1 MSVKFQYPRLPIA
14 DTVEIGCKKFSTGS
28 LPKGLR
34 VIEDV
39 GLAGVA
45 ALDGAVL
52 YRAAKVMYE
61 VRATPTPG
69 GDYLVMLPAGDHYSM
84 GDKKVNTM
92 LALRSPDKGGT
103 WSNPYVA
110 FNIDF
115 NQHGFIPLIPKGTK
129 RIYSFGTQPVWG
141 LYTRDKGQCENAP
154 IGYFYS
160 DDDGYTWTGPT
171 IINPVNDPGFLGMSV
186 TRMCETN
193 KGTWLLGAHEGSS
206 DPQPSRTNQFILRSE
221 DQGKSWEVLPDKR
234 YNGWHVMPF
243 HRMDEGRP
251 IQVGDR
257 ILFIVRT
264 PEGHLWALWS
274 DDDGKTWTEPK
285 PTPLVNPD
293 APPMITHLSDGKT
306 LVCLHHN
313 RHHDTEYS
321 GLRMDKVSIMG
332 DRSEIWAA
340 MSTDCGETW
349 TEPGFLYCNAVRHD
363 EGREPFYNNQCSY
376 NDIFVD
382 GGILNIFVPHRW
394 QQALH
399 LQIKE
404 DELFKLPKRSEML

>member
-1 MSVKFQYPRLPIA
+1 MSVKFNYPRLPIA
-14 DTVEIGCKKFSTGS
+14 DTVEIGCKQVSTKS

-39 GLAGVA
+39 GLVGVA

-52 YRAAKVMYE
+52 YRSVKYMFE

-69 GDYLVMLPAGDHYSM
+69 GDYLMMLPAGDHY
-84 GDKKVNTM
+84 GGNEKKSNTM
-92 LALRSPDKGGT
+92 LAMRSPDKGKT

-110 FNIDF
+110 FHIDY
-115 NQHGFIPLIPKGTK
+115 NQHGFIPLIPKGSK
-129 RIYSFGTQPVWG
+129 RIYSFGTQPLWG
-141 LYTRDKGQCENAP
+141 LYTRDNGQGENAP

-193 KGTWLLGAHEGSS
+193 KGTWLLGAHEGGSV
-206 DPQPSRTNQFILRSE
+206 PPPTKTNQFILRSE
-221 DQGKSWEVLPDKR
+221 DQGKTWEVLPDR
-234 YNGWHVMPF
+234 RFNGWHVMPF

-257 ILFIVRT
+257 VLFLVRT

-274 DDDGKTWTEPK
+274 DDDGKTWTEPR
-285 PTPLVNPD
+285 PTPLVSPD
-293 APPMITHLSDGKT
+293 APPMVTHLSDGKT

-313 RHHDTEYS
+313 RHHDHNYT
-321 GLRMDKVSIMG
+321 GLDASKDAIMR

-340 MSTDCGETW
+340 MSTDCGVTW
-349 TEPGFLYCNAVRHD
+349 SEPGFLYCNAVKPD
-363 EGREPFYNNQCSY
+363 ENRLPFFNHQCSY
-376 NDIFVD
+376 NDMFVD
-382 GGILNIFVPHRW
+382 DGVFNIFVPHLW
-394 QQALH
+394 YQTLH

-404 DELFKLPKRSEML
+404 DELFKLPKKSELI